1 MPAIREQAATST
13 PFPKTWDTL
22 PKYDL
27 SYFENLSIVVNEEP
41 VQEKDLVMMG
51 MLPSLGIRK
60 GQPFK
65 PDAETAKTLEQA
77 VKPGYQMMQNYFTTP
92 GKALV
97 TFWPDRQWQTLNLSR
112 QQAGEGFPFVTADE
126 LLLDPR
132 GGGVYFWATWL
143 PKHLGKGSFYLMG
156 LRDKIRRGVVRRIFT
171 LSSAGSQGCA
181 GSRILVSHRLQHG
194 NERLHRQCESGRD
207 FVL

>member
-77 VKPGYQMMQNYFTTP
+77 VKPGHQMMQNYFTTP

-97 TFWPDRQWQTLNLSR
+97 PFWPDRQWQTLNLSR
-112 QQAGEGFPFVTADE
+112 QQAEEGFPFVTADE

-143 PKHLGKGSFYLMG
+143 PKHLGKASFYLMG
-156 LRDKIRRGVVRRIFT
+156 LRDKTGA
-171 LSSAGSQGCA
+171 LLDGSSLYRLQVPKDVPA
-181 GSRILVSHRLQHG
+181 RILVSHRLQHG